1 MSLAQSDYELT
12 FSPTG
17 TSNYLMTIFNNKS
30 KDRDI
35 MGDGAV
41 PLHKT
46 VYSMYDFFYQYI
58 HQCPI
63 NTVYYFSVLLKPETD
78 CRPEVRT
85 LAKLHGKAKM
95 AQRVI
100 EATPIIETIIQQ
112 FYTIFYTFISKEN
125 TNHTQKSYRSD
136 TNKKELINAFQ
147 EYETKVV
154 KQLRSLIN
162 KNKKSV
168 YVVN

>member
-1 MSLAQSDYELT
+1 MSLTSSLPAHDLT
-12 FSPTG
+12 FTPTG
-17 TSNYLMTIFNNKS
+17 TTNYLMSIFNSKS

-35 MGDGAV
+35 LNEGGV
-41 PLHKT
+41 PLHKI

-63 NTVYYFSVLLKPETD
+63 NTLYYISALLKPDTD

-85 LAKLHGKAKM
+85 LSKLNGKAKM
-95 AQRVI
+95 VQRI
-100 EATPIIETIIQQ
+100 EEAKPIIETVIVQ

-147 EYETKVV
+147 EFDTKIVA
-154 KQLRSLIN
+154 QLRSLI
-162 KNKKSV
+162 K
-168 YVVN
+168 